1 MDKQVFKRWSIERP
15 ATCMHKTRRL
25 VPNLNRSFLIKIFSQ
40 IWETFHFSRLKV
52 DIVMIA
58 IVVQNLK
65 GPRFLDLL
73 KWMILTLL
81 WFVCNLLGDVEDSG
95 DYMGLHMVEMGHQLR
110 TVCVFSDKKWVVFVF
125 LELWNPPYA
134 VNWSPNELNAI
145 LYPGLFV
152 IFCSGSQKKHRKVLG
167 TCARL
172 RKSRYIS
179 SCSLT
184 SNPR

>member
-81 WFVCNLLGDVEDSG
+81 WFVCNLLSDVEDSG
-95 DYMGLHMVEMGHQLR
+95 DDVGLHVVEMGHQLC
-110 TVCVFSDKKWVVFVF
+110 TVCVFSDKKWEIIIKI
-125 LELWNPPYA
+125 LISM
-134 VNWSPNELNAI
+134 WSERGISFALLVGSICNSRTLKLTLCRRLKSQWAQRYS
-145 LYPGLFV
+145 LSRPGFYL
-152 IFCSGSQKKHRKVLG
+152 C
-167 TCARL
+167 
-172 RKSRYIS
+172 
-179 SCSLT
+179 
-184 SNPR
+184 